1 MRVSPGWVAG
11 GGSNIVGETGTGID
25 PVLRRRPMPIGISSS
40 RALFSLAA
48 AVLFWLAFGGLS
60 PAIAACPPGTVMDNH
75 GNCLCP
81 PNAKPG
87 QCMVQPFVPH
97 GGEADC
103 RPLPGSYQ
111 RSCVLAGTNC
121 KTGTLSA
128 LCKTRQGSQ
137 NQTTLDPTGCV
148 GDIANM
154 DGQLHCSKGGPP
166 PGGSYTQSCQDIWVE
181 GGVLHAQCKTRSG
194 QWNQSAG
201 LTYAPCRNGVE
212 NIDGHLRC
220 Q

>member
-1 MRVSPGWVAG
+1 MRVSLG
-11 GGSNIVGETGTGID
+11 
-25 PVLRRRPMPIGISSS
+25 PIRISSS

-60 PAIAACPPGTVMDNH
+60 PATAACQFGVDKN

-87 QCMVQPFVPH
+87 QCMVQPIVPP
-97 GGEADC
+97 GGEPDC

-137 NQTTLDPTGCV
+137 NQTTLDPRGCV

-154 DGQLHCSKGGPP
+154 DGQLHCSKGGLP
-166 PGGSYTQSCQDIWVE
+166 PGGSYTQSCQDIYVE
-181 GGVLHAQCKTRSG
+181 GGILHAQCKKMDGHWKVSIP
-194 QWNQSAG
+194 
-201 LTYAPCRNGVE
+201 LTYGPCARGVE
-212 NIDGHLRC
+212 NINGDLRC